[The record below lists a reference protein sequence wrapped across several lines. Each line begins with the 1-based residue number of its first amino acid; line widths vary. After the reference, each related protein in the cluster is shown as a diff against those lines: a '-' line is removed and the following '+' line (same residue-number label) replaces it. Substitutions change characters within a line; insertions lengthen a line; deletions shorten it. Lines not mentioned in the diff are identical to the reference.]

1 MASAL
6 KRNFL
11 KLNLFISQTNQP
23 KLYLRA
29 FKWLLSSGRFLVV
42 IVEFVVIAGFV
53 ARFKLDADL
62 ADLQDQIKSQIP
74 YIESLKN
81 QEINI
86 RKTQFQLSTI
96 RQTTINQ
103 TNLPTILQAVAANTP
118 KNIKITNI
126 NLTVDQTGTT
136 GVQITGIS
144 FTNYEIAAFLKALH
158 KDNTFLNINLSNI
171 SFDKKQIDFTITG
184 SARTKGSQRKDS

>member
-11 KLNLFISQTNQP
+11 KLNLFISQTNQS

-42 IVEFVVIAGFV
+42 LVEFVVITGFV

-81 QEINI
+81 QEMNI
-86 RKTQFQLSTI
+86 RETQFQLSTM
-96 RQTTINQ
+96 RQTATNQ
-103 TNLPTILQAVAANTP
+103 TNFRGILQAVAANTP
-118 KNIKITNI
+118 KNIKLTNI
-126 NLTVDQTGTT
+126 NLTVGQDGIT

-144 FTNYEIAAFLKALH
+144 FTNYEIAAFLNALH
-158 KDNTFLNINLSNI
+158 SDNSFSNINLSNI
-171 SFDKKQIDFTITG
+171 SFDKKQVDFTITG
-184 SARTKGSQRKDS
+184 SAKTISKERKGN